1 MITENVISESVD
13 KNTKKNNLLYSL
25 IKEELEKYSWFES
38 FEMVKKKFKWQGEY
52 IPNYVFEIKAD
63 TGWGYDIDELN
74 EEINFIFTMLF
85 PHEDRNPIAVWDIK
99 FI

>member
-1 MITENVISESVD
+1 
-13 KNTKKNNLLYSL
+13 
-25 IKEELEKYSWFES
+25 
-38 FEMVKKKFKWQGEY
+38 MVKKKFKWQGEY
-52 IPNYVFEIKAD
+52 IPSYIFLVKVD

-85 PHEDRNPIAVWDIK
+85 PYEDRNPIAVWDIK